1 MQSEMQNNAVQAREY
16 KTSLQNAQQVAD
28 QNTANRT
35 AVANQNRAN
44 LIAQHNAM
52 IDARRKLNATKTAET
67 AGLIQNLDA
76 SLNKFNLQEKMN
88 K

>member
-1 MQSEMQNNAVQAREY
+1 LDFESQVGMQSEMQNNAIQAREY

-44 LIAQHNAM
+44 LIA
-52 IDARRKLNATKTAET
+52 
-67 AGLIQNLDA
+67 
-76 SLNKFNLQEKMN
+76 
-88 K
+88 